1 METLE
6 SALALLLEHARPV
19 TETEDVPLA
28 DALGRVAAEDVTA
41 PISVPPFD
49 RSPLDGYALRAADV
63 ASASRETPARL
74 RVIGEACAGCGTVYQ
89 PGPGEAVRVMT
100 GAPVPA
106 GCDCVVRQEDT
117 DEGDETVAV
126 YAAVGAGKNVCYA
139 GEDVQRGETLLPAG
153 ERLTSA
159 HIGVLS
165 SVGVTRVRIRRR
177 ARITL
182 LCTGDELTQPGQPL
196 TFGKIYDAN
205 QAVLTARLRELG
217 VELTVL
223 DNAADDPAKVAEA
236 LLAALPGSDLL
247 LTTGGVSVG
256 KKDIFHQVLPLMGA
270 QRLFWK
276 IAMKPGSPLLC
287 GLCQDKLILCLS
299 GNPFAALACFEVF
312 AVPVLRALSG
322 ETDCALRRT
331 RAILEGAF
339 PKASPGRRLV
349 RARFD
354 GQRAVLTGDNHSSG
368 SLKTMIGCNC
378 LLDLPAGTPPVR
390 SGEPVE
396 VILL

>member
-6 SALALLLEHARPV
+6 SALTLLLDHARPV
-19 TETEDVPLA
+19 AETEAVPLL

-41 PISVPPFD
+41 PIAVPPFD
-49 RSPLDGYALRAADV
+49 RSPLDGYALRAADI

-126 YAAVGAGKNVCYA
+126 YAAVGAGKNVCYV

-153 ERLTSA
+153 ERLDSA

-165 SVGVTRVRIRRR
+165 SVGVTRVRIHRR

-223 DNAADDPAKVAEA
+223 DSAADDPAKVAEA

-256 KKDIFHQVLPLMGA
+256 KKDIFHQVLPLMGV

-287 GLCQDKLILCLS
+287 GLCQDKLIICLS

-322 ETDCALRRT
+322 ETDCSLRRT
-331 RAILEGAF
+331 RAVLEGAF

-378 LLDLPAGTPPVR
+378 LIDLPAGTPPVR
-390 SGEPVE
+390 SGETVE

>member
-6 SALALLLEHARPV
+6 SALALLLRHARPIA
-19 TETEDVPLA
+19 EMEDVPLP
-28 DALGRVAAEDVTA
+28 DALHRVAAEDVTSPMA
-41 PISVPPFD
+41 VPPFD

-74 RVIGEACAGCGTVYQ
+74 RVIGEACAGCGTVYR

-126 YAAVGAGKNVCYA
+126 YAPVGAGRNVCYA
-139 GEDVQRGETLLPAG
+139 GEDVRPGETLLPAG

-177 ARITL
+177 VRVTL
-182 LCTGDELTQPGQPL
+182 LCTGDELVQPGQPL
-196 TFGKIYDAN
+196 AYGKIYDAN
-205 QAVLTARLRELG
+205 QAVLTARLHELG

-223 DNAADDPAKVAEA
+223 DSAADDPARVTDA
-236 LLAALPGSDLL
+236 LLCALPESDLL

-276 IAMKPGSPLLC
+276 VAMKPGSPLLC
-287 GLCQDKLILCLS
+287 GLCQDKLMICLS

-322 ETDCALRRT
+322 ETDCAPRRT
-331 RAILEGAF
+331 RAVLAGAF

-378 LLDLPAGTPPVR
+378 LIDLPAGSPPMQP
-390 SGEPVE
+390 GDPVE